1 MRFVGAAF
9 CRPQELGIRVRRL
22 RLQVMDM
29 NRIERK
35 TIRDFHQAK
44 WDEPVIFEY
53 TAPGERGVI
62 PPRAEA
68 EIAARTAEELAPAS
82 LIRKSALNLP
92 EVSQHRVLRHYTR
105 LSQETLGA
113 DVNLE
118 IGQGTCTVK
127 YSPKVNDQLARLEKM
142 TRLHPAQPVET
153 VQGILQIMYET
164 DLYMREISG
173 MDRFSFQPGSGSQ
186 AILAMA
192 SIARAY
198 HASAHGAEK
207 HGASNSRREVI
218 TTIYSHP
225 SDAAGPAVAGYDVV
239 YIHPDKDGYP
249 DIDEFRNALSER
261 TAAFVVANPED
272 TGIYNKR
279 ITEFT
284 KMCRDAGALC
294 CYDQANANGLLGVTR
309 AREAGFDMCFFNIHK
324 TFSAPHGCGGPAV
337 GALGVTSELEP
348 FLPVPLVDFDGANYS
363 LNYDMP
369 DSIGKVRSYTGAA
382 QVVLK
387 AYAWIRAL
395 GAQGLYEAA
404 KIAVLNNN
412 YLYRKLLEIDCVDV
426 PYPAG
431 QQRVEQ
437 VRYTLKKLLDDTGI
451 GTADVQRRM
460 MDFGMQYWSSHHP
473 YYVAEPMT
481 LEPTES
487 PSKADLDEY
496 AAVLAHIFREA
507 YETPEIFENAP
518 HRSVCHKIDESGMD
532 DPDRWAITWKSYLKK
547 YS

>member
-1 MRFVGAAF
+1 
-9 CRPQELGIRVRRL
+9 
-22 RLQVMDM
+22 M
-29 NRIERK
+29 NKIQRK
-35 TIRDFHQAK
+35 TVRDFHQAK

-53 TAPGERGVI
+53 STPGERGVI

-68 EIAARTAEELAPAS
+68 EIALMPAEELAPAS
-82 LIRKSALNLP
+82 LIRKSSLNLP
-92 EVSQHRVLRHYTR
+92 EVAQHRVLRHFTR

-127 YSPKVNDQLARLEKM
+127 YSPKVNEQLARLEKM
-142 TRLHPAQPVET
+142 TALHPAQPEET
-153 VQGILQIMYET
+153 AQGILQIMYET

-173 MDRFSFQPGSGSQ
+173 MDRFSFQSGSGSQ

-198 HASAHGAEK
+198 HAKRGE
-207 HGASNSRREVI
+207 GQTRREVI

-225 SDAAGPAVAGYDVV
+225 SDAAGPAVAGYDIIYV
-239 YIHPDKDGYP
+239 HADKDGYP
-249 DIDEFRNALSER
+249 DIDEFKNALSGR
-261 TAAFVVANPED
+261 TAAFFVANPED

-284 KMCRDAGALC
+284 SLCRETGALC

-337 GALGVTSELEP
+337 GALGVTRELEP
-348 FLPVPLVDFDGANYS
+348 FLPAPLVNFDGERYT
-363 LNYDMP
+363 LEYDMP
-369 DSIGKVRSYTGAA
+369 HSIGKVRSYMGAA

-395 GAQGLYEAA
+395 GAPGLYEAA

-412 YLYRKLLEIDCVDV
+412 YLYKKLLEIDCVDV
-426 PYPAG
+426 PYPEG

-437 VRYTLKKLLDDTGI
+437 ARYTLKKLLDDTGI

-473 YYVAEPMT
+473 YYVPEPMT
-481 LEPTES
+481 LEPTET

-496 AAVLAHIFREA
+496 IAVLNHIFREA

-518 HRSVCHKIDESGMD
+518 HASVCHRLDESSMD
-532 DPDRWAITWKSYLKK
+532 DPKKWAITWKSYQKK
-547 YS
+547 YK